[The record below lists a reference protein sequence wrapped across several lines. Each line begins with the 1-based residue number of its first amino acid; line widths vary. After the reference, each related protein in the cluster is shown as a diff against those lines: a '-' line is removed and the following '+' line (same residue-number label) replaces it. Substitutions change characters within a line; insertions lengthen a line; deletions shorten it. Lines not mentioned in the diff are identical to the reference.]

1 MPWKEICTVELRE
14 RLVKAMLENRTSVA
28 ALCRRVGVARKTA
41 YKWLNRFQ
49 AEGVAGLADQSRA
62 RLTQDGASSQ
72 RVVDLIVDTRTQHP
86 TWGAKKILPFLER
99 EHPRMALPCLSTVS
113 AIIAREGLAVYHKTT
128 PRRKSVLMPGSAPAF
143 PNQIWTIDFKGQFLL
158 GCRASC
164 YPLTVVDA
172 FSRYILCIDAK
183 TSTHTEPVRLSMM
196 RLFKEF
202 GVPERIRSDN
212 GSPFA
217 SSGLG
222 GLSKLGVYFLQL
234 DIELERI
241 PPGKPGYNG
250 SHERMHR
257 TLKAET
263 TRPPSH
269 SMAAQQRRF
278 NSFRQ
283 MYNTIRPNEAI
294 GQKTPSKLFRGSKRK
309 YQEPAPDDDTY
320 PGHWERRNVKKT
332 GCITWRSERVYI
344 SEALAGRTIGLVE
357 VEEDIWQLNYR
368 KHLIATLDNR
378 TKEPV
383 VTDLFRQRQI
393 S

>member
-1 MPWKEICTVELRE
+1 MPWKEVCTVELRE
-14 RLVKAMLENRTSVA
+14 RLVRAVLENRTSVA
-28 ALCRRVGVARKTA
+28 ALCRRAGVARKTA
-41 YKWLNRFQ
+41 YKWLKRYN
-49 AEGVAGLADQSRA
+49 AEGLAGLSDQSRA

-72 RVVDLIVDTRTQHP
+72 RVVDLIVETRTQHP
-86 TWGAKKILPFLER
+86 TWGAKKILPFLTR

-113 AIIAREGLAVYHKTT
+113 AIISREGLAVYHKTT
-128 PRRKSVLMPGSAPAF
+128 PRRKSVLLPGGTPAF

-158 GCRASC
+158 GCRALC

-172 FSRYILCIDAK
+172 FSRFILCIDAK
-183 TSTHTEPVRLSMM
+183 PSTHSEPVRMSMV
-196 RLFKEF
+196 RLFNEH
-202 GVPERIRSDN
+202 GLPERIRSDN

-222 GLSKLGVYFLQL
+222 GLSKLGVYFLQF

-257 TLKAET
+257 TLKAEAA
-263 TRPPSH
+263 RPPSE

-278 NSFRQ
+278 NAFRHE
-283 MYNTIRPNEAI
+283 YNTIRPNEAI
-294 GQKTPSKLFRGSKRK
+294 GQKTPSKLFRVSKRQF
-309 YQEPAPDDDTY
+309 QEPVPDDDTY

-344 SEALAGRTIGLVE
+344 SEALAGRTVGLVE

-368 KHLIATLDNR
+368 RHLIATLDER
-378 TKEPV
+378 SKVPT
-383 VTDLFRQRQI
+383 VTDVFRQRQI